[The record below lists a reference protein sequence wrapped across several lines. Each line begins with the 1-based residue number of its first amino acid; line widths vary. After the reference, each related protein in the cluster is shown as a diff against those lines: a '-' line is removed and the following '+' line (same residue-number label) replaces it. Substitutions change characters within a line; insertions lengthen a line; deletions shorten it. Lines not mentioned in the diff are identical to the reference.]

1 MSSTQ
6 KPESLCLA
14 DKYEIEGFLQD
25 HRFAQDHWCRQAAA
39 ELRRQHARIA
49 ELEAQLSAIAHT
61 AEGATAQTET
71 LRAELADETE
81 AADNWRR
88 IALQF
93 DNHRLQA
100 LGHLKAILHPDSSV
114 DEYKTAE
121 LFLKAPPLDGESV
134 LAQRIAKLSAA
145 ATQAQEDAPVGFA
158 WSGWACMY
166 PGKLPRLYGALEIA
180 SVNLDAA
187 NGDQLIHL
195 STSPDPKA
203 QADAQDTDRWMGI
216 GKAIERACADLPEET
231 EIIVSLEKDAGTV
244 TLIDQDGNEHENFS
258 TDYGFAGV
266 LNEAIDAAMA
276 AQAKQRGAA

>member
-1 MSSTQ
+1 MSTTQ
-6 KPESLCLA
+6 KPEALRLA

-25 HRFAQDHWCRQAAA
+25 HRFAKDHWCTQAAA
-39 ELRRQHARIA
+39 ELRSQHARIA

-71 LRAELADETE
+71 LRAELAEETE
-81 AADNWRR
+81 AAENWRR

>member
-1 MSSTQ
+1 MSTTQ
-6 KPESLCLA
+6 KPEALRLA
-14 DKYEIEGFLQD
+14 DKYEAHGFLGD
-25 HRFAQDHWCRQAAA
+25 HSFAKDHWCTQAAA
-39 ELRRQHARIA
+39 ELRSQHARIA
-49 ELEAQLSAIAHT
+49 DLEAQLSAIAHT

-88 IALQF
+88 LALQF
-93 DNHRLQA
+93 DHHRLQA

-134 LAQRIAKLSAA
+134 LAQRIA
-145 ATQAQEDAPVGFA
+145 E
-158 WSGWACMY
+158 
-166 PGKLPRLYGALEIA
+166 
-180 SVNLDAA
+180 
-187 NGDQLIHL
+187 L
-195 STSPDPKA
+195 STTTQA

-266 LNEAIDAAMA
+266 LNEAIDAAIA
-276 AQAKQRGAA
+276 AQAKKGGTQQ